1 MTDYETFHAI
11 KHLHENEH
19 LNISQIAR
27 ELNLSRPTVR
37 RHLNKKRYDRAVC
50 GTRPSKLDPYR
61 EKIKDYLKTHSYTA
75 VQIYHMI
82 KEDGYD
88 GGEGIVRA
96 YVAKVRPPKHTAY
109 LTLNFAPG
117 ESAQV
122 DFGYCGTIRVGE
134 ETRRLY
140 VFMMTLCHSRMIYA
154 EFIMRQNME
163 HFLQCHRNAFE
174 YFGGVPEKVMVD
186 NCKVAVSDAS
196 KYGCPVIN
204 THYADLAGHYNF
216 KVVPCGVR
224 KPYEKGIVER
234 GIGYL
239 KKNFLNGL
247 EKGTFEALN
256 RGVRNWMENV
266 ANVRIHG
273 VTKKQ
278 PVELFKAEKDAM
290 NPLPLFPYDCC
301 VTRNVRVNSQYRVV
315 FESNR
320 YSVPPELAVKQIEM
334 KVYPSKLLFMHNNN
348 LVAEHARSY
357 EKHTDTVDSEHDK
370 ALIEKRHIMKRQC
383 LLAKFHSMGPVAEE
397 YEKGLNE
404 KRITSKRHIRLI
416 MQLTETF
423 GVEEVKKA
431 MADSLAL
438 KIFSADAVLNLIEMR
453 HRKLPEPGAIH
464 LSRKTDCLDIDIP
477 EVDLSIYNI
486 KNKETRK

>member
-1 MTDYETFHAI
+1 MANYETFQAI
-11 KHLHENEH
+11 KHLYENKH

-37 RHLNKKRYDRAVC
+37 RQLAKKRYEKPEV
-50 GTRPSKLDPYR
+50 TVRPSKLDPYKER
-61 EKIKDYLKTHSYTA
+61 IDGYLKTHEYSA
-75 VQIYHMI
+75 VQICRMI

-88 GGEGIVRA
+88 GGEGILRA

-122 DFGYCGTIRVGE
+122 DFGYCGTIQVGE
-134 ETRRLY
+134 ESRRLY
-140 VFMMTLCHSRMIYA
+140 VFMMTLCYSRMIYA
-154 EFIMRQNME
+154 EFILRQNME

-196 KYGCPVIN
+196 KYGSPVIN
-204 THYADLAGHYNF
+204 AHYADLARHYNF
-216 KVVPCGVR
+216 KVAPCGVR
-224 KPYEKGIVER
+224 KPNEKGIVER

-247 EKGTFEALN
+247 EKGTLAALN
-256 RGVRNWMENV
+256 HAGRNWMENV

-278 PVELFKAEKDAM
+278 PAELFKAEKNAM
-290 NPLPLFPYDCC
+290 KPLTLFPYDCC
-301 VTRNVRVNSQYRVV
+301 VLHNVRVNSQYRVV

-320 YSVPPELAVKQIEM
+320 YSVPPELVRQQIEM
-334 KVYPSKLLFMHNNN
+334 KVYPGKLCFVYQNK
-348 LVAEHARSY
+348 LVAEHERCY
-357 EKHTDTVDSEHDK
+357 GKHKDTVDSEHDK
-370 ALIEKRHIMKRQC
+370 ALVEHRHLMNKRRVLEKFYALGAI
-383 LLAKFHSMGPVAEE
+383 AEK
-397 YEKGLNE
+397 YDKGLNA
-404 KRITSKRHIRLI
+404 KRINPRTHIRKI
-416 MQLTETF
+416 MHFVETY
-423 GVEEVKKA
+423 GADDVKKA
-431 MADSLAL
+431 MEDTCLL
-438 KIFSADAVLNLIEMR
+438 EVFSADAVLNLIEMR
-453 HRKLPEPGAIH
+453 NRPLPEPGAVH
-464 LSRKTDCLDIDIP
+464 LSRKTDCLDIEIP

-486 KNKETRK
+486 K